1 MSCISCIIPGGTFL
15 CKSPDKLLLGIY
27 GGIHFN
33 GVSFYFKRQWDACSL
48 SIASHGA

>member
-1 MSCISCIIPGGTFL
+1 MPCILGGTFL